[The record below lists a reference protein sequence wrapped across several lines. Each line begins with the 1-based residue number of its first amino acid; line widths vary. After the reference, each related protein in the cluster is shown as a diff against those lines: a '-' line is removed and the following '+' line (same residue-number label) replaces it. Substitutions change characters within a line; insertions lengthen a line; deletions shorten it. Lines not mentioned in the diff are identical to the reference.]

1 MQTIPPSPP
10 PRVASRIRWLLLGL
24 AATITLVFTVGGWLL
39 LLEAEDAVQESY
51 LGSMLREVALSDPGT
66 TRMPAGFTRVTDPSW
81 LLVRHGL
88 KDPPRRPGLHEFF
101 ADDEGRRALIP
112 EGLIG
117 RLRLW
122 LVDPLE
128 REYRLWFEPARD
140 GRSAVWVVAD
150 LKDREFSEANL
161 GPVTAMLGVLAA
173 GVLVAALLASAVITR
188 WALRPMLAL
197 ADRVR
202 TREVGRETGRT
213 SGSTLAPGLPDDEIG
228 YLARVL
234 DEYHERLRESLE
246 RERRFIA
253 DCSHELRTP
262 VTTLKGAATL
272 LREMPHDS
280 EARERLM
287 ARIERAGRRLERLI
301 QTFLMLAREKRLP
314 PAAGEVALS
323 AVIAEVLDEW
333 RVLHPSHPLSVQ
345 VETHAEVTL
354 RCHREIVAVLVHNLV
369 GNAFAHLTGGR
380 MDIVVAS
387 DPSGAA
393 ILRFEDDGPGL
404 PEFTGG
410 TAARTQDV
418 GSTSGYGLGLSLVDR
433 LCAMHGWSITK
444 RPRSGGGTWI
454 EVVLP
459 QPNPPSDPGDASPEG
474 RSGNREDAGPS
485 DSEE

>member
-1 MQTIPPSPP
+1 MQMLPAGPPS
-10 PRVASRIRWLLLGL
+10 RVASRIRRLLLGL

-39 LLEAEDAVQESY
+39 LLEAEDTVQDIY
-51 LGSMLREVALSDPGT
+51 LGSMLREVALSEPGT
-66 TRMPAGFTRVTDPSW
+66 TRVPPGFTRVTDPSW
-81 LLVRHGL
+81 LLIRHGL
-88 KDPPRRPGLHEFF
+88 KDAPRTPGMHEFF

-112 EGLIG
+112 EGVIG

-128 REYRLWFEPARD
+128 REYRVWFEPAQD
-140 GRSAVWVVAD
+140 GRAAVWVVAD
-150 LKDREFSEANL
+150 LEGREFSEANL

-173 GVLVAALLASAVITR
+173 SVLVLALMASAVITR

-202 TREVGRETGRT
+202 SREVERETGLAV
-213 SGSTLAPGLPDDEIG
+213 GSALGYGLPDDEIG
-228 YLARVL
+228 YVARVL

-272 LREMPHDS
+272 LRELPHDS
-280 EARERLM
+280 EARERLL
-287 ARIERAGRRLERLI
+287 ARIERAGRRLERLVE
-301 QTFLMLAREKRLP
+301 TFLMLAREKRLP
-314 PAAGEVALS
+314 PAAGEVALPL
-323 AVIAEVLDEW
+323 VIGEVVDEW
-333 RVLHPSHPLSVQ
+333 RLLHPSHPLSVQ
-345 VETHAEVTL
+345 VKWHDEVTL
-354 RCHREIVAVLVHNLV
+354 RCHREIVAVLAHNLV
-369 GNAFAHLTGGR
+369 GNAFAHLAGGR
-380 MDIVVAS
+380 LDIVVAR

-410 TAARTQDV
+410 TAPRTRDA
-418 GSTSGYGLGLSLVDR
+418 GPGYGLGLSLVDR

-454 EVVLP
+454 EIVFP
-459 QPNPPSDPGDASPEG
+459 QPRPPSCSGDASPPG
-474 RSGNREDAGPS
+474 RTGNHPDDGPS
-485 DSEE
+485 NGEG